1 MAMMGK
7 KDKPTYYNLINGLG
21 EVVIAHVAKSKV
33 FAVMTEYEN
42 KHGEKL
48 KIVLVENNLK

>member
-1 MAMMGK
+1 MAMMNT

-21 EVVIAHVAKSKV
+21 EIVIAHVAKSKV
-33 FAVMTEYEN
+33 FAIMTEYEN

-48 KIVLVENNLK
+48 KIVLCNNGE